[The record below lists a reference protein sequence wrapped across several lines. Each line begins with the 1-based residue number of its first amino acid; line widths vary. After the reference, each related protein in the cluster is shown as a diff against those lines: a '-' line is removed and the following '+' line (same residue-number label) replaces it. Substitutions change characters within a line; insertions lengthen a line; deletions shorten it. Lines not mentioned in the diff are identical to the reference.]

1 MLPLILMLV
10 IMQPGRTFVG
20 FAARTQFHIRL
31 SGVYRPLAFCLWF
44 ATMVARAGEGA
55 AAPVSPNERIHLF
68 NGKDLSGF
76 YTWLVDTKRE
86 DPRHVFV
93 VTNGVIRIS
102 GEGLG
107 YLATEKEYQ
116 DYHPRQWRDRLD
128 PSFARRANR
137 RREQF
142 STGRV
147 FRRAGECDPA
157 RAFLR

>member
-10 IMQPGRTFVG
+10 IMQPGRTFVR

-31 SGVYRPLAFCLWF
+31 SGVYRPIALCLWF
-44 ATMVARAGEGA
+44 ATMVPRAGEGA
-55 AAPVSPNERIHLF
+55 EAPVSPNERIPLF
-68 NGKDLSGF
+68 NGKDLGGF
-76 YTWLVDTKRE
+76 YTWLVDSKRE

-116 DYHPRQWRDRLD
+116 DYHLVAEFKWGKTNWPWGGRTGKARDTER
-128 PSFARRANR
+128 
-137 RREQF
+137 
-142 STGRV
+142 
-147 FRRAGECDPA
+147 FRDAGGFQ
-157 RAFLR
+157 RI